1 MRLGSPE
8 TTKFWLENAGSDQK
22 VAGEDVG
29 LLGGGWHG
37 AGQVRKDEKEE
48 RIDEMREERGR
59 GVETRK
65 PVDYFA
71 TSIQE

>member
-37 AGQVRKDEKEE
+37 AGQVRKDE
-48 RIDEMREERGR
+48 RIDEMREERER
-59 GVETRK
+59 G
-65 PVDYFA
+65 
-71 TSIQE
+71 